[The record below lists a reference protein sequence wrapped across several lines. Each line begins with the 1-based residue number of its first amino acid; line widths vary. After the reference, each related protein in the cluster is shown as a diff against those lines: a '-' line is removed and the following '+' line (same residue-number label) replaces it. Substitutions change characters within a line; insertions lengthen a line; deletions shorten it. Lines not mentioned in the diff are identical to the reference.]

1 MIFFNTVVMV
11 VGGLILSAALF
22 SWIYMAW
29 TGRDLVMFNELKT
42 NNPKQY
48 LRLRAVGRTNGFLV
62 MLMCIFGMLASPA
75 AALDPQGGIL
85 LAVLMFLGSC
95 LFFWLSWR
103 WFWWA
108 VHAPRPI
115 DKNSR

>member
-1 MIFFNTVVMV
+1 MNIFNAVVLV
-11 VGGLILSAALF
+11 VAGLILFAALF

-29 TGRDLVMFNELKT
+29 TGRDLVMLNEMRTK
-42 NNPKQY
+42 NPKQY

-62 MLMCIFGMLASPA
+62 MLMCIFGMLATPA
-75 AALDPQGGIL
+75 AAMEPQGGIL

-95 LFFWLSWR
+95 LFLWLSWR

-108 VHAPRPI
+108 VWAPRP
-115 DKNSR
+115 